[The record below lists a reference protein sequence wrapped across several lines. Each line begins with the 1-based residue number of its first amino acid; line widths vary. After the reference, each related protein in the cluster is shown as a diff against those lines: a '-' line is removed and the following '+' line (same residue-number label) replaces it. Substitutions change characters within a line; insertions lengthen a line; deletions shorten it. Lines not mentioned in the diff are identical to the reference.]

1 LFAGENRII
10 RPIDEEELEMSLARL
25 NVMYGHLEGTD
36 GKFARDI
43 TGYLS
48 IDAGIYERYGLE
60 VSWNHVQGTEERYR
74 RLESGQA
81 QISFVVGRASLQH
94 FLDTRAT
101 RLLGCAMNSCP
112 YLLIADAA
120 IGEIKD
126 LRGKAVACR
135 EGPARGVSFD
145 QLFQQVGGLK
155 IDGDVKLQFLAAD
168 QDAFKALL
176 DGEAQAA
183 LLPRPYGFIA
193 EERGFHRLEK
203 WPGAVDDPLP
213 ISIETTDVLWRER
226 EKDFSS
232 FITAHRE
239 GVRHARA
246 HPGKVIELLTVKFGH
261 SRALAEKTF
270 DDYMGYMDESLLV
283 EMRHLTKLL
292 GQVAPNVPGG
302 ASKIAAEW
310 MVPGAMKS

>member
-1 LFAGENRII
+1 
-10 RPIDEEELEMSLARL
+10 MSLASL

-36 GKFARDI
+36 GRFARDI

-48 IDAGIYERYGLE
+48 IDAGIYEKHGLE
-60 VSWNHVQGTEERYR
+60 VSWNHIQGTEERYR
-74 RLESGQA
+74 RLESGEA

-120 IGEIKD
+120 IGDIKD
-126 LRGKAVACR
+126 LKGQTVACR
-135 EGPARGVSFD
+135 EGPARGVPFD
-145 QLFQQVGGLK
+145 QLFQQLGGLK
-155 IDGDVKLQFLAAD
+155 VGADLQMQFLAAD
-168 QDAFKALL
+168 QDAFKTLL
-176 DGEAQAA
+176 DGESQAA

-193 EERGFHRLEK
+193 EEEGFHRLEK

-226 EKDFSS
+226 QKDFTA
-232 FITAHRE
+232 FIAAHRE

-246 HPGKVIELLTVKFGH
+246 NPGKVIDLLTVKFGH
-261 SRALAEKTF
+261 SRALAQKTF
-270 DDYMGYMDESLLV
+270 DDYMVYMDESLLV

-292 GQVAPNVPGG
+292 GQVAPELSGG
-302 ASKIAAEW
+302 VNKIAAEW
-310 MVPGAMKS
+310 IVPGAMKS

>member
-1 LFAGENRII
+1 
-10 RPIDEEELEMSLARL
+10 MSLAHL

-48 IDAGIYERYGLE
+48 IDAGIYEKHGLE
-60 VSWNHVQGTEERYR
+60 VSWDHIQGTEERYR

-81 QISFVVGRASLQH
+81 QISLVVGRASLQH

-112 YLLIADAA
+112 YLLIADTA

-126 LRGKAVACR
+126 LRGKTVACR
-135 EGPARGVSFD
+135 EGPARGVLFD
-145 QLFQQVGGLK
+145 QLFQQIGGLK
-155 IDGDVKLQFLAAD
+155 IDADVKLQLLAAD

-176 DGEAQAA
+176 DGKTQAA
-183 LLPRPYGFIA
+183 LVPRPYGFIA

-213 ISIETTDVLWRER
+213 ISIETTEVLWRAR
-226 EKDFSS
+226 EKDLVA
-232 FITAHRE
+232 FIAAHRE

-246 HPGKVIELLTVKFGH
+246 NPAKVIDLLTVKFGH
-261 SRALAEKTF
+261 ARALAEKTF
-270 DDYMGYMDESLLV
+270 DDYMSYMDESLLV

-292 GQVAPNVPGG
+292 TQVAPDVPGG
-302 ASKIAAEW
+302 ISKIAAEW
-310 MVPGAMKS
+310 IVPGGMKG

>member
-1 LFAGENRII
+1 
-10 RPIDEEELEMSLARL
+10 MSLARL

-48 IDAGIYERYGLE
+48 IDAGIYEKHGLE
-60 VSWNHVQGTEERYR
+60 VSWNHIQGTEERYR
-74 RLESGQA
+74 RLENGQA

-94 FLDTRAT
+94 FLDTGST

-120 IGEIKD
+120 VTDISNLKG
-126 LRGKAVACR
+126 RTVACR
-135 EGPARGVSFD
+135 EGPARGVPFD
-145 QLFQQVGGLK
+145 QLLQQVGGLK
-155 IDGDVKLQFLAAD
+155 IDADVKLQFLAAD

-176 DGEAQAA
+176 DKKVEAA

-213 ISIETTDVLWRER
+213 ISIETTEVLWRDR
-226 EKDFSS
+226 EKDFAA
-232 FITAHRE
+232 FIAAHRE

-246 HPGKVIELLTVKFGH
+246 NPGKVIELLTVKFGH

-270 DDYMGYMDESLLV
+270 DDYMAYMDESLLI

-292 GQVAPNVPGG
+292 TPVTPDIPGG
-302 ASKIAAEW
+302 ANKIAAQW
-310 MVPGAMKS
+310 IVPGAMKG

>member
-1 LFAGENRII
+1 
-10 RPIDEEELEMSLARL
+10 MSLASL

-36 GKFARDI
+36 GRFARDI

-48 IDAGIYERYGLE
+48 IDAGIYEKHGLE
-60 VSWNHVQGTEERYR
+60 VSWNHIQGTEERYR
-74 RLESGQA
+74 RLESGEA

-120 IGEIKD
+120 IGDIKD
-126 LRGKAVACR
+126 LKGQTVACR
-135 EGPARGVSFD
+135 EGPARGVPFD
-145 QLFQQVGGLK
+145 QLFQQLGGLK
-155 IDGDVKLQFLAAD
+155 VGADLQMQFLAAD
-168 QDAFKALL
+168 QDAFKTLL
-176 DGEAQAA
+176 DGESQAA

-193 EERGFHRLEK
+193 EEEGFHRLEK

-213 ISIETTDVLWRER
+213 ISIETTEFLWRER
-226 EKDFSS
+226 QKDMTA
-232 FITAHRE
+232 FIAAHRE

-246 HPGKVIELLTVKFGH
+246 NPGKVIDLLTVKFGH
-261 SRALAEKTF
+261 SRALAQKTF
-270 DDYMGYMDESLLV
+270 DDYMVYMDESLLV

-292 GQVAPNVPGG
+292 GQVAPEVPGG
-302 ASKIAAEW
+302 VNKIAAEW
-310 MVPGAMKS
+310 IVPGAMKS

>member
-1 LFAGENRII
+1 
-10 RPIDEEELEMSLARL
+10 MSLASL

-36 GKFARDI
+36 GRFARDI

-48 IDAGIYERYGLE
+48 IDAGIYEKHGLE
-60 VSWNHVQGTEERYR
+60 VSWNHIQGTEERYR
-74 RLESGQA
+74 RLESGEA

-94 FLDTRAT
+94 FLDTHAT

-120 IGEIKD
+120 IGDIKD
-126 LRGKAVACR
+126 LKGQTVACR
-135 EGPARGVSFD
+135 EGPARGVPFD
-145 QLFQQVGGLK
+145 QLFQQLGGLK
-155 IDGDVKLQFLAAD
+155 VGADLQMQFLAAD
-168 QDAFKALL
+168 QDAFKTLL
-176 DGEAQAA
+176 DGESQAA

-193 EERGFHRLEK
+193 EEEGFHRLEK

-226 EKDFSS
+226 QKDFTA
-232 FITAHRE
+232 FIAPHCE

-246 HPGKVIELLTVKFGH
+246 NPGKVIDLLTVKFGH
-261 SRALAEKTF
+261 SRALAQKTF
-270 DDYMGYMDESLLV
+270 DDYMVYMDESLLV

-292 GQVAPNVPGG
+292 GQVAPELPGG
-302 ASKIAAEW
+302 VNKVAAEW
-310 MVPGAMKS
+310 IVPGAMKS

>member
-1 LFAGENRII
+1 
-10 RPIDEEELEMSLARL
+10 MSLASL

-36 GKFARDI
+36 GRFARDI

-48 IDAGIYERYGLE
+48 IDAGIYEKHGLE
-60 VSWNHVQGTEERYR
+60 VSWNHIQGTEERYR
-74 RLESGQA
+74 RLESGEA

-120 IGEIKD
+120 IGDIKD
-126 LRGKAVACR
+126 LKGQTVACR
-135 EGPARGVSFD
+135 EGPARGVPFD
-145 QLFQQVGGLK
+145 QLFQQLGGLK
-155 IDGDVKLQFLAAD
+155 VGADLQMQFLAAD
-168 QDAFKALL
+168 QDAFKTLL
-176 DGEAQAA
+176 DGESQAA

-193 EERGFHRLEK
+193 EEEGFHRLEK

-226 EKDFSS
+226 QKDFTA
-232 FITAHRE
+232 FIAAHRE

-246 HPGKVIELLTVKFGH
+246 NPGKVIDLLTVKFGH
-261 SRALAEKTF
+261 SRALAQKTF
-270 DDYMGYMDESLLV
+270 DDYMVYMDESLLV

-292 GQVAPNVPGG
+292 GQVAPEVPGG
-302 ASKIAAEW
+302 VNKIAAEW
-310 MVPGAMKS
+310 IVPGAMKS

>member
-1 LFAGENRII
+1 
-10 RPIDEEELEMSLARL
+10 MSLASL

-36 GKFARDI
+36 GRFARDI

-48 IDAGIYERYGLE
+48 IDAGIYEKHGLE
-60 VSWNHVQGTEERYR
+60 VSWNHIQGTEERYR
-74 RLESGQA
+74 RLESGEA

-120 IGEIKD
+120 IGDIKD
-126 LRGKAVACR
+126 LKGQTVACR
-135 EGPARGVSFD
+135 EGPARGVPFD
-145 QLFQQVGGLK
+145 QLFQQLGGLK
-155 IDGDVKLQFLAAD
+155 VGADLQMQFLAAD
-168 QDAFKALL
+168 QDAFKTLL
-176 DGEAQAA
+176 DGESQAA

-193 EERGFHRLEK
+193 EEEGFHRLEK

-213 ISIETTDVLWRER
+213 ISIETTEFLWRER
-226 EKDFSS
+226 QKDMTA
-232 FITAHRE
+232 FIAAHRE

-246 HPGKVIELLTVKFGH
+246 NPGKVIDLLTVKFGH
-261 SRALAEKTF
+261 SRALAQKTF
-270 DDYMGYMDESLLV
+270 DDYMVYMDESLLV

-292 GQVAPNVPGG
+292 GQVAPELPGG
-302 ASKIAAEW
+302 VNKVAAEW
-310 MVPGAMKS
+310 IVPGAMKS

>member
-1 LFAGENRII
+1 
-10 RPIDEEELEMSLARL
+10 MSLTHL
-25 NVMYGHLEGTD
+25 NIMYGHLEGTD

-48 IDAGIYERYGLE
+48 IDAGIYEKYGLD
-60 VSWNHVQGTEERYR
+60 VSWNHIQGTEERYR

-120 IGEIKD
+120 VTDIDNLNG
-126 LRGKAVACR
+126 RTVACR
-135 EGPARGVSFD
+135 EGPARGVPFD
-145 QLFQQVGGLK
+145 QLFQQVADLK
-155 IDGDVKLQFLAAD
+155 IDADVKLQFLAAD

-176 DGEAQAA
+176 DEKVEAA
-183 LLPRPYGFIA
+183 LLPRPYGFLA

-213 ISIETTDVLWRER
+213 ISIETTEVLWRDR
-226 EKDFSS
+226 EKDFAA
-232 FITAHRE
+232 FIAAHGE

-246 HPGKVIELLTVKFGH
+246 NPVKVIELLTVKFGH

-270 DDYMGYMDESLLV
+270 DDYMGYMDDSLLV

-292 GQVAPNVPGG
+292 TQVTPDFPGG
-302 ASKIAAEW
+302 ANKIASEW
-310 MVPGAMKS
+310 IVPGAVKG